1 MIAMIP
7 MFTTLL
13 EIEIR
18 ITFIERQKSEI
29 QEYFTNYPKFEN
41 QFETNERLKGT
52 ECRDTISAC
61 GDLTGTDDFTYM
73 AAALIEI
80 KPDAKGIDKKKIKE
94 YYESASAGLE
104 GAADSSH
111 TLKVEVFELDNNTG
125 MFTPSI
131 CPERTYMFND
141 TTTVRDFNN
150 CYVVIIYD
158 MGNSA
163 PLDYRTYFA

>member
-1 MIAMIP
+1 MKTF
-7 MFTTLL
+7 FTNLPKILATIFGLVL
-13 EIEIR
+13 A
-18 ITFIERQKSEI
+18 TFIIVAILNSL
-29 QEYFTNYPKFEN
+29 FLFKFEN

-80 KPDAKGIDKKKIKE
+80 KADAKGIDKKKIKE

-111 TLKVEVFELDNNTG
+111 TVKVEVFELDNNTG

>member
-1 MIAMIP
+1 MKTF
-7 MFTTLL
+7 FTNLPKILATIFGLVL
-13 EIEIR
+13 A
-18 ITFIERQKSEI
+18 TFIIVAILNSL
-29 QEYFTNYPKFEN
+29 FLFKFEN

-52 ECRDTISAC
+52 ECRDTISVC

-80 KPDAKGIDKKKIKE
+80 KADAKGIDKKKIKE

-104 GAADSSH
+104 GAADASH
-111 TLKVEVFELDNNTG
+111 TVKVEVFELDNNTG

>member
-1 MIAMIP
+1 MKTILTNLPKVIATILGL
-7 MFTTLL
+7 TLAV
-13 EIEIR
+13 
-18 ITFIERQKSEI
+18 FIVVAIINSL
-29 QEYFTNYPKFEN
+29 FLFKFEN

-61 GDLTGTDDFTYM
+61 GDLTGTDDFMYM

-80 KPDAKGIDKKKIKE
+80 KSDAKDVDVKSIQK
-94 YYESASAGLE
+94 YYEGSTGGLE
-104 GAADSSH
+104 GAADSLH
-111 TLKVEVFELDNNTG
+111 TVKVEVFKLDNTTG
-125 MFTPSI
+125 SFTPALL
-131 CPERTYMFND
+131 PERTYVFND

-150 CYVVIIYD
+150 CYVVVIYD

>member
-1 MIAMIP
+1 MKTF
-7 MFTTLL
+7 FTNLPKILATIFGLVL
-13 EIEIR
+13 A
-18 ITFIERQKSEI
+18 TFIIVAILNSL
-29 QEYFTNYPKFEN
+29 FLFKFEN

-80 KPDAKGIDKKKIKE
+80 KADAKGIDKKKIKE